1 MWRDMIIL
9 NLKDEISEDLS
20 LRIMVLRI
28 FKSKEFQNVN
38 ECILI
43 DFKDIKFMSRAFT
56 HEYLQ
61 QKTEQQ
67 CKVFEVNVPSNIK
80 KMFEVVENTKIK
92 PELAKNI

>member
-1 MWRDMIIL
+1 MIVL

-20 LRIMVLRI
+20 LRIMVPRI

-43 DFKDIKFMSRAFT
+43 DFKDIKFMSRAFA

-61 QKTEQQ
+61 HRAKQQ

-92 PELAKNI
+92 SELVKNI